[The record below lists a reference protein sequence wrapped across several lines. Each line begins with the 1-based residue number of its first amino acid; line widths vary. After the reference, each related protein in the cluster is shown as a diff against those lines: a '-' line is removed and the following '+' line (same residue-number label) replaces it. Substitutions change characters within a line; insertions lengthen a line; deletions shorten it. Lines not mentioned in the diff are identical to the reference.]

1 MPINFKVIQVYK
13 GMLPEFMVFKVFKD
27 FNKISKLRV
36 QPQGTNLWE
45 RNKQPPVFQKII

>member
-27 FNKISKLRV
+27 FNKY
-36 QPQGTNLWE
+36 NLKMGKKKTTASFPE
-45 RNKQPPVFQKII
+45 NNLTDENK